1 MDLAKDCQVTAMI
14 EPDRETTKVD
24 RRIVRT
30 KKALRAALLELIE
43 EKGYEAVSVEEIT
56 QRANLGR
63 ATFYL
68 HYKDKEDLLLEE
80 FVEIAQERVKV
91 LSQIPFSEWEAG
103 ERAADSPTDKQPLMP
118 LLTVFEHA
126 AEHAALYRV
135 LLHGESK
142 TRLEQRIRSLIAQS
156 IEEIAQARRRSEAP
170 RADPQVPLDLLAS
183 YFSGALLSSLA
194 WWLDSPLPISPL
206 EMAGLFQR
214 LFFQGVWR
222 LVGQ

>member
-1 MDLAKDCQVTAMI
+1 MSATPKDAS
-14 EPDRETTKVD
+14 KVD
-24 RRIVRT
+24 RRVLRT

-43 EKGYEAVSVEEIT
+43 AKGYEAVSVEEIT

-68 HYKDKEDLLLEE
+68 HYKDKEELLLEE

-91 LSQIPFSEWEAG
+91 LSEIPYSEWQAG
-103 ERAADSPTDKQPLMP
+103 ELAADTAAEKQPLMP

-135 LLHGESK
+135 LLRGGSMP
-142 TRLEQRIRSLIAQS
+142 RLEQRIRALIAQS
-156 IEEIAQARRRSEAP
+156 IEEIALARRRTLPSPVE
-170 RADPQVPLDLLAS
+170 PQIPLDLIAA

-194 WWLDSPLPISPL
+194 WWLDSPLPLSPL
-206 EMAGLFQR
+206 EMAGVFQR
-214 LFFQGVWR
+214 LFFLGVWKS
-222 LVGQ
+222 VGQ

>member
-1 MDLAKDCQVTAMI
+1 MTDTTEPAQETA
-14 EPDRETTKVD
+14 KVD

-30 KKALRAALLELIE
+30 KKALRTALLELIE
-43 EKGYEAVSVEEIT
+43 EKGYEAISVEEIT

-91 LSQIPFSEWEAG
+91 LSGIPYSEWQAG
-103 ERAADSPTDKQPLMP
+103 ELAADSPADKQPIMP
-118 LLTVFEHA
+118 LLKVFEHA
-126 AEHAALYRV
+126 ADHAALYRV
-135 LLHGESK
+135 LLHGGNMP
-142 TRLEQRIRSLIAQS
+142 RLDQRIRSLIAQS
-156 IEEIAQARRRSEAP
+156 IAEIAQARRQSQPTHTE
-170 RADPQVPLDLLAS
+170 PQIPLDLLAA
-183 YFSGALLSSLA
+183 YFSGALLSSLT

-206 EMAGLFQR
+206 EMAGMFQR
-214 LFFQGVWR
+214 LFFSGVWK